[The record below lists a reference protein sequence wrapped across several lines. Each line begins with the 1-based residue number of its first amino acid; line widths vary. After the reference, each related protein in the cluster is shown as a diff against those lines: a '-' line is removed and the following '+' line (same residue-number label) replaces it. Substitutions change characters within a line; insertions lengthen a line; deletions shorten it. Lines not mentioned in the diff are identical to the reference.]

1 MEEDKELQNNSNKE
15 EDNSGVD
22 KSSPDSESTPL
33 AHIPNDKNNSSRISI
48 SAWRT
53 LAILGSSILITM
65 YGETMLLP
73 AIPDIIREFN
83 ISYNTSS
90 WILTAYLIAGAVMT
104 PIAGKLSDIYGRKKM
119 VLIIMVIYIIG
130 ISLGG
135 FSSNIAFLVISRVIQ
150 GIGIAMFPIAFGIVR
165 DQFPPDKLAI
175 DIGTFSAMF
184 AAGSVVGLALGGTII
199 QNFGWRATFFSIM
212 PLSIILWFIIK
223 KFIYDI
229 QYQYPAKQFSAL
241 EKSGKSSDTIA
252 TYKQKQQQPP
262 ATAANVH
269 ANKIRNNSDIKVA
282 TTNSNINRSIDI
294 KGAIALAITITS
306 FLIILSYLETG
317 FSTNYDIGKEETGTA
332 GTGGG
337 REGKETSYNTPP
349 PPQQIII
356 GFLSAGAISL
366 TLFILIEKRAKAPL
380 VDFKLISNKII
391 LPSNILLLITFLSMF
406 TVYQTIPILV
416 RSPTVVGG
424 FGGDPLATAN
434 IQLPFMIVFLF
445 FAPFSGF
452 IISRLGHIKP
462 TFIGSIIAA
471 VGFFSIF
478 ILHSSSSM
486 VAGTLAII
494 ATGLSLIQVGAF
506 NIVLESSPRHLSG
519 ISLGMT
525 VLLNLIGGALGPTVA
540 GIIMQMNQVSISG
553 NMGGI
558 DMAGSFPSPPSYYL
572 IFLITALL
580 SLVSI
585 ALVSIIKKNTNTSR
599 LVAEDIK

>member
-1 MEEDKELQNNSNKE
+1 
-15 EDNSGVD
+15 
-22 KSSPDSESTPL
+22 
-33 AHIPNDKNNSSRISI
+33 
-48 SAWRT
+48 
-53 LAILGSSILITM
+53 M

-150 GIGIAMFPIAFGIVR
+150 GMGIAMFPIAFGIVR

-175 DIGTFSAMF
+175 GIGTFSAMF

-241 EKSGKSSDTIA
+241 EKSGKSSDTIG

-269 ANKIRNNSDIKVA
+269 ADKIRNNSDMKVA

-337 REGKETSYNTPP
+337 REDEATSFYNT

-478 ILHSSSSM
+478 ILHSSPSM

-540 GIIMQMNQVSISG
+540 GIIMQMNQVSISRIS
-553 NMGGI
+553 GI
-558 DMAGSFPSPPSYYL
+558 DMAGSFPSPQSYYL

-585 ALVSIIKKNTNTSR
+585 ALVSIIKKSINTSR